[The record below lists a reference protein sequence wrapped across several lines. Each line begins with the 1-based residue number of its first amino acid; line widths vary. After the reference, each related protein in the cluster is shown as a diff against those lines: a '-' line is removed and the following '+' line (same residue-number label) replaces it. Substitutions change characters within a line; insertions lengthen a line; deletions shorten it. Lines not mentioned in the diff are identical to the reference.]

1 MYRLP
6 SERIGR
12 MIKVKRAELINA
24 VLTVFTI
31 IAVIC
36 GTCSIYSLADSD
48 STTDSIVF
56 KDAAVLAENFNVY
69 HGESAVTAGLS
80 AAEPEKYFSVVSRIV
95 KHTCTS
101 TGNHTSGDYKIWDAQ
116 DDVVTTAL
124 YRKQAYRNFEMTAEF
139 RVVPANW
146 QVLPKLI
153 FGVQGP
159 MSWVNAEGGGYSV
172 WL

>member
-80 AAEPEKYFSVVSRIV
+80 AAYL
-95 KHTCTS
+95 H
-101 TGNHTSGDYKIWDAQ
+101 
-116 DDVVTTAL
+116 L
-124 YRKQAYRNFEMTAEF
+124 YRKSHIGRLQNLGRTGRCCYHGSLQKTS
-139 RVVPANW
+139 
-146 QVLPKLI
+146 LPQ
-153 FGVQGP
+153 F
-159 MSWVNAEGGGYSV
+159 
-172 WL
+172 

>member
-1 MYRLP
+1 
-6 SERIGR
+6 

-101 TGNHTSGDYKIWDAQ
+101 TGNTHRAITKFGTHRTMLLPRLFTENKP
-116 DDVVTTAL
+116 TAIL
-124 YRKQAYRNFEMTAEF
+124 K
-139 RVVPANW
+139 
-146 QVLPKLI
+146 
-153 FGVQGP
+153 
-159 MSWVNAEGGGYSV
+159 
-172 WL
+172 

>member
-80 AAEPEKYFSVVSRIV
+80 EAEPEKYF
-95 KHTCTS
+95 
-101 TGNHTSGDYKIWDAQ
+101 
-116 DDVVTTAL
+116 
-124 YRKQAYRNFEMTAEF
+124 
-139 RVVPANW
+139 
-146 QVLPKLI
+146 
-153 FGVQGP
+153 
-159 MSWVNAEGGGYSV
+159 
-172 WL
+172 